1 MNQSWFILSLILAG
15 YLFFCRCGQKLFGL
29 TARIQDGDDDDGNDS
44 FPVPLPP
51 VLQHSKAM
59 GKVKTPKRP
68 GAASGPYDRKAS
80 SKGSANTNIFKF
92 DKDFGQH
99 ILKNPGI
106 SDAIVEKAYLKPT
119 DVVLEVGPGTGN
131 STNAAQP
138 QILPPPDLALLSLT
152 CPTKNSHGPC
162 LGKSEEGDSWYG
174 SEMFPWRNPKAYP
187 NPPNS
192 RTRPANG
199 RRSYKASPGHTASQ
213 EA

>member
-1 MNQSWFILSLILAG
+1 MVYLIAHFG
-15 YLFFCRCGQKLFGL
+15 GVPFFCRCGQKLFGL
-29 TARIQDGDDDDGNDS
+29 TARIQDDGGNDGDDS
-44 FPVPLPP
+44 FPVPPLA
-51 VLQHSKAM
+51 LQHSKAM

-138 QILPPPDLALLSLT
+138 QSQLPPDLTLLSLT
-152 CPTKNSHGPC
+152 CHTQQSR
-162 LGKSEEGDSWYG
+162 SV
-174 SEMFPWRNPKAYP
+174 PWRK
-187 NPPNS
+187 
-192 RTRPANG
+192 
-199 RRSYKASPGHTASQ
+199 RRR
-213 EA
+213 